1 MNLLPLSL
9 FLYAYFINGYQCWH
23 PLTWKIFRN
32 WGPMIWLSLPGLLMI
47 EAEFFAFEILTLLAS
62 YFSATHLAA
71 QSVISTIITTSWS
84 IPFSASMATGT
95 RVANLIGAMQ
105 PKSTQSA
112 IIISLDAACVIG
124 IISTIILATLRNQIP
139 KLFTHDP
146 DVILLVSRILPICA
160 AYQPFESLAAICNG
174 VLRGLGRQKV
184 GAWIGLFCWYGI
196 ALPIG
201 LGTGFGLHWEL
212 YGLLGGVGV
221 GLCLVTL
228 IELWVI
234 YRTDWAKMVDDAVKR
249 NSQG

>member
-1 MNLLPLSL
+1 
-9 FLYAYFINGYQCWH
+9 
-23 PLTWKIFRN
+23 
-32 WGPMIWLSLPGLLMI
+32 MIWLSLPGLLMI

-71 QSVISTIITTSWS
+71 QSIIATVITTSWS
-84 IPFSASMATGT
+84 IPFSTSIVSGT

-105 PKSTQSA
+105 PKSAQSA

-124 IISTIILATLRNQIP
+124 ILSTILLATLRNHIP

-160 AYQPFESLAAICNG
+160 AYQLFESLAAICNG
-174 VLRGLGRQKV
+174 VLRGLGQQKV
-184 GAWIGLFCWYGI
+184 GAWIGIFCWYGF

-212 YGLLGGVGV
+212 YGLLGAVGM
-221 GLCLVTL
+221 GLCLITL

-234 YRTDWAKMVDDAVKR
+234 YRTDWDKMVDDAVKR
-249 NSQG
+249 NLQGE

>member
-1 MNLLPLSL
+1 
-9 FLYAYFINGYQCWH
+9 
-23 PLTWKIFRN
+23 
-32 WGPMIWLSLPGLLMI
+32 MIWLSLPGLLMI
-47 EAEFFAFEILTLLAS
+47 EAEFFAFEILTLVAS

-71 QSVISTIITTSWS
+71 QSVIATVITTSWS
-84 IPFSASMATGT
+84 IPFSVSMASGT

-105 PKSTQSA
+105 PKSAQSA
-112 IIISLDAACVIG
+112 IILSLDAACVIG
-124 IISTIILATLRNQIP
+124 IISTIILATLRNHIP

-160 AYQPFESLAAICNG
+160 AYQPFEALAAICNG

-184 GAWIGLFCWYGI
+184 GAWVGLFCWYGF

-201 LGTGFGLHWEL
+201 LGAGFGLHWEL
-212 YGLLGGVGV
+212 YGLLGGVGM

-234 YRTDWAKMVDDAVKR
+234 YHTDWEKMVDEAVKR
-249 NSQG
+249 NSEE